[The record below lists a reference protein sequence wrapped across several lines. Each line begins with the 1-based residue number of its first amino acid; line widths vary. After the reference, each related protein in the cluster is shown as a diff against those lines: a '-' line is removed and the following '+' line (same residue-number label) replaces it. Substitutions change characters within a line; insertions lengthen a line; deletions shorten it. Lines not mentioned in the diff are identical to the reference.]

1 MEIEKKEA
9 ADMNDSSSSDPK
21 NCLFKEEINN
31 NKNEIICVYN
41 KKEKGGIDILHD
53 YKYDNYEMLYEES
66 YNEGKNNIN
75 EENIEIYVN
84 DKKIK
89 FNYKYES
96 DEIGPITIKFKF
108 KKLLTSTAFM
118 FSGCKSL
125 ESIDL
130 SSFNTN
136 NVTNMSYMF
145 SCCKSL
151 ESIDLSSF
159 NTNNVTDMSHMFSDC
174 HSLKSID
181 LSSFNTN
188 NVTNMSH
195 MFSYCKS
202 LESIDLSSFNT
213 NNVTNMSHML
223 SYCESLESID
233 LSSFNTNNVT
243 NMSYMFS
250 GCKSL
255 ESIDLSLF
263 NTNNVTNMSHMFSHC
278 ESLKI
283 ENIKIKKN
291 EEKILNEFNHK

>member
-41 KKEKGGIDILHD
+41 KKYKDGIYLLHD
-53 YKYDNYEMLYEES
+53 YENYNLERVYKKS

-136 NVTNMSYMF
+136 NVTY
-145 SCCKSL
+145 
-151 ESIDLSSF
+151 
-159 NTNNVTDMSHMFSDC
+159 
-174 HSLKSID
+174 
-181 LSSFNTN
+181 
-188 NVTNMSH
+188 
-195 MFSYCKS
+195 
-202 LESIDLSSFNT
+202 
-213 NNVTNMSHML
+213 
-223 SYCESLESID
+223 
-233 LSSFNTNNVT
+233 
-243 NMSYMFS
+243 MSYMFS
-250 GCKSL
+250 GC
-255 ESIDLSLF
+255 
-263 NTNNVTNMSHMFSHC
+263 
-278 ESLKI
+278 ESLTI
-283 ENIKIKKN
+283 ENIKIMKN
-291 EEKILNEFNHK
+291 EKKILNEFNNK